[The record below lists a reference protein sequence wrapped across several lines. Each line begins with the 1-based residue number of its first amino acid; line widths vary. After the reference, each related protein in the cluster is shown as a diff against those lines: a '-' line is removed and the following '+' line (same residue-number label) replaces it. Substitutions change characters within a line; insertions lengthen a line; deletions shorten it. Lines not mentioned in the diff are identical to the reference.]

1 MQEIEITASEEEI
14 WYRGSISYFDFSAFE
29 SDGNFLYRIV
39 IPKGTPVQIYL
50 ARTYTENPDFF
61 ITEDE
66 VLEAESPEELI
77 VSLNSIGYDV
87 VEIPSD
93 LYDISPIDAKIHWLD
108 KRGNN
113 KILGRW
119 EANKMHKEGYDGAF
133 VTSKAITYAERK
145 RQEPE
150 IKGILQ
156 QIANNKN
163 KGLN

>member
-66 VLEAESPEELI
+66 VLEAESPK
-77 VSLNSIGYDV
+77 SL
-87 VEIPSD
+87 
-93 LYDISPIDAKIHWLD
+93 
-108 KRGNN
+108 
-113 KILGRW
+113 
-119 EANKMHKEGYDGAF
+119 
-133 VTSKAITYAERK
+133 
-145 RQEPE
+145 
-150 IKGILQ
+150 
-156 QIANNKN
+156 
-163 KGLN
+163 

>member
-29 SDGNFLYRIV
+29 SDGNFLYRII

-93 LYDISPIDAKIHWLD
+93 LYVISPIDAKIHWLD

-113 KILGRW
+113 NYK
-119 EANKMHKEGYDGAF
+119 
-133 VTSKAITYAERK
+133 
-145 RQEPE
+145 
-150 IKGILQ
+150 
-156 QIANNKN
+156 
-163 KGLN
+163 